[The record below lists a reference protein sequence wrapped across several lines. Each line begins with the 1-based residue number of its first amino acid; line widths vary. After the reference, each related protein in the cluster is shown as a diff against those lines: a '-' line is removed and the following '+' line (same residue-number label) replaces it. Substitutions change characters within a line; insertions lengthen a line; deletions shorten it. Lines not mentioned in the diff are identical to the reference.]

1 MRASTSPALSSA
13 PAVPWSSSRPISVPS
28 RSSRTN
34 SEARSPWA
42 RAAKRP
48 ARDSPSLRHGS
59 LRMGHMITFPYA
71 RRAIE
76 FPGGSVRETEEG
88 LMELKGKEELRNE
101 ILQYWL
107 RSAWVYPFEG
117 PDERTYLRL
126 TPGGRLKMR
135 RRIGE
140 LEKSLGVD
148 GVELARQEEAGT
160 LPVERDRLELAMMVH
175 AYDTERRLI
184 QSQGATLGTPAVTL
198 EDQEEEEGPDT
209 I

>member
-1 MRASTSPALSSA
+1 
-13 PAVPWSSSRPISVPS
+13 
-28 RSSRTN
+28 
-34 SEARSPWA
+34 
-42 RAAKRP
+42 
-48 ARDSPSLRHGS
+48 
-59 LRMGHMITFPYA
+59 
-71 RRAIE
+71 
-76 FPGGSVRETEEG
+76 
-88 LMELKGKEELRNE
+88 MELRNKEELKSE

-140 LEKSLGVD
+140 LEKALGVE
-148 GVELARQEEAGT
+148 GAELARQEEAGT

-175 AYDTERRLI
+175 AYDSERRLI

-198 EDQEEEEGPDT
+198 EDPEGEADRDAT
-209 I
+209 S